1 MRCRSSVSLIG
12 QQIFAVIS
20 LPFKRKR
27 IFTRKESQIAMAPA
41 STTTTTTTAS
51 VRSSPPIVITRE
63 HVGCKLKCYFTRKE
77 SQIAMAPASTTTTT
91 TTASVRSS
99 PPIVITR
106 EHVGCKLKYLCAGF
120 ILFNFVYGTALFIA
134 SPAFSEIVVAYA
146 FFFAL
151 HALAAITAAFGIYD
165 QRDYLLYPYLIM
177 TLPFIFISF
186 LTFAFHLTTSYYCAF
201 LKNYSNHTLEYP
213 QTNHSL
219 VFYDC
224 SFMSPNEKGWHAIK
238 FSALAAFTFLFVG
251 IEKMIEFYCFRR
263 FQHHLY
269 RMKCPRIHA
278 THTQT
283 LRINEIIKNVENNDS
298 DDDVNFFRTS

>member
-1 MRCRSSVSLIG
+1 MRCRSSVSQIG
-12 QQIFAVIS
+12 QQIYGVAS
-20 LPFKRKR
+20 LPFKRKY
-27 IFTRKESQIAMAPA
+27 IFTRKESQIAMAPPSITT
-41 STTTTTTTAS
+41 STTTLAG
-51 VRSSPPIVITRE
+51 SS
-63 HVGCKLKCYFTRKE
+63 
-77 SQIAMAPASTTTTT
+77 
-91 TTASVRSS
+91 SS

-165 QRDYLLYPYLIM
+165 QRDFLLYPYLIM

-186 LTFAFHLTTSYYCAF
+186 LTFAFHLTSSYYCAF
-201 LKNYSNHTLEYP
+201 LKNSSNHTFNYP

-219 VFYDC
+219 AFYDC
-224 SFMSPNEKGWHAIK
+224 SFFSPNEKGWHAIK

-263 FQHHLY
+263 LQHHLY
-269 RMKCPRIHA
+269 RIKCPRIHA

-298 DDDVNFFRTS
+298 DDDMIIYERNNRNFHIRGYPNVHDPPFGTSSHRRTIA